1 MIANCMKGNLFM
13 NTSIIKCIPSATRP
27 CKASHRSFMLTSKLL
42 RPQGS
47 QESIAKKKLF
57 EQPPSYKQQIK
68 KGVPFGKRKIH
79 GTTAQLAIQGTLG
92 LSLCLAFIA
101 SPFLG
106 QKIASTTGQLVIQGT
121 LGLSLCLAFIA
132 SPFLGQKIAKDDAF
146 REKYVP
152 EWYDCTVKKQKDALP
167 REEYYDRMIDYSID
181 LHKRAIKGEFAA
193 DKLKKRDWEAEGKR
207 NKDSHEDW
215 AKIHPFDDEED
226 DDEDEEDE

>member
-1 MIANCMKGNLFM
+1 MIANCAKGNLFM

-27 CKASHRSFMLTSKLL
+27 CKVSQRSFMLTSKLL
-42 RPQGS
+42 RPPAS
-47 QESIAKKKLF
+47 QESIAKKKLY

-79 GTTAQLAIQGTLG
+79 G
-92 LSLCLAFIA
+92 
-101 SPFLG
+101 
-106 QKIASTTGQLVIQGT
+106 TTGQLVIQGT

-226 DDEDEEDE
+226 DDEDEDDE